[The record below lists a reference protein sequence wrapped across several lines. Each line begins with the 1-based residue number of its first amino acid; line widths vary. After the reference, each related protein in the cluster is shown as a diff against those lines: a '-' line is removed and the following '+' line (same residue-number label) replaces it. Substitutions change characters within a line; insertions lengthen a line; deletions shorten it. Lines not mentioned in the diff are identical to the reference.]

1 MQDFLDLFMTVYNFM
16 KETEILSFTI
26 GDAEV
31 TLTFLNVLIG
41 GAVVSIGISVLHHIM
56 DW

>member
-1 MQDFLDLFMTVYNFM
+1 MQTFLDIFMTVYNFM
-16 KETEILSFTI
+16 KNTVILSFSI
-26 GDAEV
+26 GDAQV

-41 GAVVSIGISVLHHIM
+41 GVVVSIGIDVLHHIM

>member
-1 MQDFLDLFMTVYNFM
+1 MQDFLDLFMTIYNFM
-16 KETEILSFTI
+16 KNTVILSFTI
-26 GDAEV
+26 GEAEV

-41 GAVVSIGISVLHHIM
+41 GVVVCIGIDVLHHIM